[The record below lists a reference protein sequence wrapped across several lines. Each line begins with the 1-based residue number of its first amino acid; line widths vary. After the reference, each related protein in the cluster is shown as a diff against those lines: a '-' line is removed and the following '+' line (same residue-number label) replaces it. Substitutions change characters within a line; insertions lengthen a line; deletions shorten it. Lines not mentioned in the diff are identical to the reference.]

1 MKNIE
6 IFKEVISKKLLELCK
21 KILGVVRD
29 KNNWL
34 KMNEFGLEYVDVV

>member
-29 KNNWL
+29 KNNRS